1 MNQQFKLVP
10 QRQCSL
16 IYGEV
21 HNQPVCE
28 IAHCTLV
35 VG

>member
-1 MNQQFKLVP
+1 
-10 QRQCSL
+10 L